1 MSWTVYE
8 HITPSGKRYIG
19 ITSKKPENRWNNG
32 RGYKK
37 GSAFRRAIDKYGW
50 ENIQHNIVS
59 TDLTEKEAKWL
70 ENYLICYYLTFVGFK
85 DCKGYNCTLGG
96 DGTVG
101 RKPTEEEKNR
111 ISEKLKGKHP
121 SEETRIKLSEA
132 RKGKHNSEEARRK
145 LSEARK
151 GIKFSDEHRRR
162 ISEAQ
167 TGDKN
172 YWYGKHRPKETCIKM
187 SESNMGQPCPTKGM
201 HRVYHEDGTFHFE
214 R

>member
-19 ITSKKPENRWNNG
+19 ITSKKPEERWLNG
-32 RGYKK
+32 RGYDTENPFGK
-37 GSAFRRAIDKYGW
+37 AIKKYGW
-50 ENIQHNIVS
+50 DNIQHNIVS
-59 TDLTEKEAKWL
+59 SDLTETEAKWL
-70 ENYLICYYLTFVGFK
+70 ENYLICYYSTYVGFS

-96 DGTVG
+96 DGAVG
-101 RKPTEEEKNR
+101 RPAWNKGIHIDDETKR
-111 ISEKLKGKHP
+111 KISETMKGKPGPNKGKPSPNKGKHI
-121 SEETRIKLSEA
+121 SVEHK
-132 RKGKHNSEEARRK
+132 RK
-145 LSEARK
+145 
-151 GIKFSDEHRRR
+151 

-187 SESNMGQPCPTKGM
+187 SEASKGK
-201 HRVYHEDGTFHFE
+201 HRVYHEDGTFHME